1 MTTKTKRILGT
12 VAAIAVIGAIVGFSV
27 SRENRKRISVQT
39 GKVEKKDLV
48 QVVTASGEVR
58 PRRYVNVGANVSGRL
73 VEIAVREG
81 DTVRKG
87 QVLARVESERYEAGA
102 RQGEAGVAAARA
114 DLARAEADLAAS
126 KLAFDRTKKMRDDR
140 LVSESAYDQAE
151 AEFKMKAA
159 NVEAARKRVAQLQ
172 AQLDSTKDELYKTT
186 VYSPMD
192 GVVTNLPKE
201 AGEMVIGAMS
211 FNPTVIMTVADLS
224 VMEAEV
230 MVDETDFRNLRLG
243 QEAKIKVDA
252 LEGLEMKGE
261 VTEIGASALV
271 RGSGSQS
278 AAQTTLGA
286 NTGNQ
291 PKDFRVTITIQD
303 PPPNLR
309 PGLNATADITTAT
322 RDKVV
327 AVPVQAVVVR
337 EVDKEGKVVDPDAMT
352 APAGAERQGNTVAQG
367 ARVKGEERDGVFVVE
382 GDKAV
387 FKPVKTGIM
396 GETDIEIV
404 EGLAEGQEI
413 VTGSYRT
420 LRNLKDQAKIKT
432 EQKGKKS

>member
-1 MTTKTKRILGT
+1 MTTKTKRILGA

-27 SRENRKRISVQT
+27 SRENRKKITVQT

-73 VEIAVREG
+73 VEIAVKEG
-81 DTVRKG
+81 DTVKKG
-87 QVLARVESERYEAGA
+87 QMLARVESERYEAGA

-140 LVSESAYDQAE
+140 LVSESAFDQAE

-224 VMEAEV
+224 VMESEV
-230 MVDETDFRNLRLG
+230 MVDETDFRNLKLG

-291 PKDFRVTITIQD
+291 PKDFRVTITIKD

-322 RDKVV
+322 REKVV

-337 EVDKEGKVVDPDAMT
+337 EVDKDGKVVDPDAIAT
-352 APAGAERQGNTVAQG
+352 PAGAERQGNTVAQA
-367 ARVKGEERDGVFVVE
+367 ARQKGEEKDGVFVVE

-396 GETDIEIV
+396 GETDIEIT